1 MYKLVI
7 LFLTFFLTLFTL
19 ISDNIL
25 LIGESN
31 LVLLLLIIVLNY
43 IDNKSITNLQI
54 WLIGFIF
61 IIVSEAILIE
71 SGYNVLKAIKFLF
84 SANYLIIYG
93 YYLPIKFK
101 KYNKSMANVENNSV
115 SKWTKYIIIL
125 ALFIYIIYYLP
136 ATLRSFMYGRHGSL
150 EDYIDDNNILISSLI
165 NSIGFILPSI
175 IVYYYKEI
183 KKKKS
188 FIFPFLF
195 SLPIF
200 IMLFIGGT
208 RFPLLFSFFGFVIM
222 MLSNEKKKITLS
234 FKFIALISLLIL
246 SSQLMV
252 EFRNIGFSNL
262 ENVSNTNVSIVEK
275 RISNRIASQMS
286 PEGVIDMTALSMT
299 YFESHSHTYGK
310 TILFITY
317 FWIPRSIWPEK
328 PTMIGHWLIREF
340 RSGFGSTH
348 SASFGFTGELYADFG
363 YFSLFFVFILGI
375 VLRWSEQFKNY
386 YLSEKNAFQKVLV
399 AMIFSYVFFF
409 VRSPMT
415 STINFIGILAIYFLF
430 KQLLFKK
437 M

>member
-136 ATLRSFMYGRHGSL
+136 ATLRSFMYGRHGSP

-208 RFPLLFSFFGFVIM
+208 RFPLLFSFLGFVIM

-246 SSQLMV
+246 SSQLMM

-299 YFESHSHTYGK
+299 YFETHSHTYGK

-317 FWIPRSIWPEK
+317 FWVPRSIWPNK
-328 PTMIGHWLIREF
+328 PTMIGNWLIREF
-340 RSGFGSTH
+340 RSGFGSSH

-386 YLSEKNAFQKVLV
+386 YLSKDKAFQKVLV